1 MAILDK
7 FSQLAA
13 RYDALKQSGGDPFS
27 IKFDDIIS
35 SVEGVVNGK
44 RTLLFGTNNYLGLT
58 FDPVA
63 MERSIEA
70 IRTHGT
76 GTTGSRIANG
86 SYREHERLEREL
98 ADFYGRK
105 HCMVFSTG
113 YQANLAMIST
123 LVGKDDHLII
133 DADSHASIYDASR
146 LGHAP
151 VVRFRHNNPDDLAKR
166 LARLKDVPGEKLIVA
181 EGIYSM
187 LGDTAP
193 LKEFVDV
200 KREFGAYLMVDE
212 AHSMGVLGQR
222 GRGLAEREGVEDD
235 VDFVVGTFS
244 KSLASVGGFCV
255 SSIEGFE
262 ILRLAARPYMF
273 TASLPPAVISS
284 TISALETL
292 RKEPQRRQKLRANS
306 RRFYDGLKNAGF
318 TVGPE
323 ANPIVA
329 VILNDAAVATAF
341 WRRLVDEGMYLN
353 LALPPATPNSSAFLR
368 SSVSAAHTNEHI
380 DFAIELMTRI
390 GREFGILPD
399 AEAVDYSNVT
409 QFPRVS
415 AERPGARAAKAPA
428 RRPAADVGA
437 GMA

>member
-1 MAILDK
+1 MSILSK
-7 FSQLAA
+7 FQPLAD
-13 RYDALKQSGGDPFS
+13 RYDALRSQGADPFS
-27 IKFDDIIS
+27 VKFDDVVS
-35 SVEGVVNGK
+35 SVEAVVNGK
-44 RTLLFGTNNYLGLT
+44 RTVLFGTNNYLGLT
-58 FDPVA
+58 FDPA
-63 MERSIEA
+63 SMERSIEA
-70 IRTHGT
+70 IRRHGT

-86 SYREHERLEREL
+86 SYDGHEQLEAAL

-123 LVGKDDHLII
+123 LVGQNDHLII

-151 VVRFRHNNPDDLAKR
+151 VVRFRHNNPEDLAKR
-166 LARLKDVPGEKLIVA
+166 LNRLKDVPGDKLIVV

-193 LKEFVDV
+193 LKEIVDV

-212 AHSMGVLGQR
+212 AHSMGVLGER

-244 KSLASVGGFCV
+244 KSLASVGGYCV
-255 SSIEGFE
+255 SSMEGFE
-262 ILRLAARPYMF
+262 ILRIAARPYMF
-273 TASLPPAVISS
+273 TASLPPSIIAS
-284 TISALETL
+284 TTGALETL
-292 RKEPQRRQKLRANS
+292 RREPQRRAKLTANA
-306 RRFYDGLKNAGF
+306 RRFYNGLKGAGF

-329 VILNDAAVATAF
+329 VVVNDVAVATAF
-341 WRRLVDEGMYLN
+341 WKRLVDEGMYLN
-353 LALPPATPNSSAFLR
+353 LALPPATPNHCAFLR
-368 SSVSAAHTNEHI
+368 SSVSAAHSREHI
-380 DFAIELMTRI
+380 DFAVELMSRV
-390 GREFGILPD
+390 GREVGLIP
-399 AEAVDYSNVT
+399 ENVHP
-409 QFPRVS
+409 FPARQVT
-415 AERPGARAAKAPA
+415 AERLSARAATMPA
-428 RRPAADVGA
+428 RRRAADVGA

>member
-7 FSQLAA
+7 FAALAT
-13 RYDALKQSGGDPFS
+13 RYEHLKSSGGDPFS
-27 IKFDDIIS
+27 VKFDDIIS
-35 SVEGVVNGK
+35 SVEGVVKGK
-44 RTLLFGTNNYLGLT
+44 RTLMFGANNYLGLT
-58 FDPVA
+58 FDPA
-63 MERSIEA
+63 SMEASIDA
-70 IRTHGT
+70 IRQHGT

-86 SYREHERLEREL
+86 SYRGHEDLERAL
-98 ADFYGRK
+98 AAFYGRE

-166 LARLKDVPGEKLIVA
+166 LARLKDVPGEKLIVV

-200 KREFGAYLMVDE
+200 KREFGASLMIDE
-212 AHSMGVLGQR
+212 AHSMGVLGER

-244 KSLASVGGFCV
+244 KSLASVGGYCV
-255 SSIEGFE
+255 SSLKGFE
-262 ILRLAARPYMF
+262 ILRIAARPYMF
-273 TASLPPAVISS
+273 TASLPPAIVAS
-284 TISALETL
+284 TLAALETMQ
-292 RKEPQRRQKLRANS
+292 REPQRRTKLRSNA
-306 RRFYDGLKNAGF
+306 RRFYNGLKNAGF

-329 VILNDAAVATAF
+329 VILNDAGLATAI

-368 SSVSAAHTNEHI
+368 SSVSAAHTEEHI
-380 DFAIELMTRI
+380 DHAVALMTKV

-399 AEAVDYSNVT
+399 RSNVT
-409 QFPRVS
+409 PFPLS
-415 AERPGARAAKAPA
+415 AERPSAKAATAPA
-428 RRPAADVGA
+428 PRKEWGVGA

>member
-1 MAILDK
+1 MSIFDK
-7 FSQLAA
+7 FSPLAA
-13 RYDALKQSGGDPFS
+13 RYDALREKGADPFS
-27 IKFDDIIS
+27 VKFDDVVS
-35 SVEGVVNGK
+35 PTEGVVNGK
-44 RTLLFGTNNYLGLT
+44 RTVLFGTNNYLGLT
-58 FDPVA
+58 FDPHSV
-63 MERSIEA
+63 EKSVEA
-70 IRTHGT
+70 IRSHGT

-86 SYREHERLEREL
+86 SYGGHARLERAL
-98 ADFYGRK
+98 AEFYGHK

-123 LVGKDDHLII
+123 LVGQNDHLVI

-166 LARLKDVPGEKLIVA
+166 LNRLKDQPGDKLIVV

-212 AHSMGVLGQR
+212 AHSMGVLGEK

-255 SSIEGFE
+255 SSMEGFE
-262 ILRLAARPYMF
+262 ILRIAARPYMF
-273 TASLPPAVISS
+273 TASLPPAIVAS
-284 TISALETL
+284 TTAALETVQA
-292 RKEPQRRQKLRANS
+292 EPERREKLTANS
-306 RRFYDGLKNAGF
+306 RRFYNGLKSAGF
-318 TVGPE
+318 EVGPE

-329 VILNDAAVATAF
+329 VILNDVAVATAF
-341 WRRLVDEGMYLN
+341 WKRLVDEGMYLN
-353 LALPPATPNSSAFLR
+353 LALPPATPSHSAFLR
-368 SSVSAAHTNEHI
+368 SSVSAAHTFEQI
-380 DFAIELMTRI
+380 DFAIELMTRV
-390 GREFGILPD
+390 GREFGILAD
-399 AEAVDYSNVT
+399 NVRP
-409 QFPRVS
+409 FPPRIVT
-415 AERPGARAAKAPA
+415 AERLSARAATKPA
-428 RRPAADVGA
+428 QRTGAGVGA

>member
-1 MAILDK
+1 MSILDK
-7 FSQLAA
+7 FAPLAA
-13 RYDALKQSGGDPFS
+13 RYDRLRESGGDPFA
-27 IKFDDIIS
+27 IKFDDIVS
-35 SVEGVVNGK
+35 SVEGVVKGK

-58 FDPVA
+58 FDPVS

-70 IRTHGT
+70 IRNHGT

-86 SYREHERLEREL
+86 SYRGHEQLERDL
-98 ADFYGRK
+98 AAFYGRK

-151 VVRFRHNNPDDLAKR
+151 VVRFRHNSPDDLAKR
-166 LARLKDVPGEKLIVA
+166 LSRLKDQPGDKLIVV

-193 LKEFVDV
+193 LREFVEV
-200 KREFGAYLMVDE
+200 KREFGAYLLVDE
-212 AHSMGVLGQR
+212 AHSMGVLGER

-244 KSLASVGGFCV
+244 KSLASVGGYCV
-255 SSIEGFE
+255 SSVKGFE

-273 TASLPPAVISS
+273 TASLPPSIIAS
-284 TISALETL
+284 TVAALETL
-292 RKEPQRRQKLRANS
+292 QREPERRQKLRLNS
-306 RRFYDGLKNAGF
+306 KRFYNGLKSAGF

-329 VILNDAAVATAF
+329 VILNDVDLAVAF
-341 WRRLVDEGMYLN
+341 WRRLVEEGMYLN

-368 SSVSAAHTNEHI
+368 SSVSAAHTDEHI
-380 DFAIELMTRI
+380 DFAVELMTRI
-390 GREFGILPD
+390 GREFGILP
-399 AEAVDYSNVT
+399 AESNVRM
-409 QFPRVS
+409 FPGVS
-415 AERPGARAAKAPA
+415 VERLSARAATAPA
-428 RRPAADVGA
+428 RRRAADVGA

>member
-1 MAILDK
+1 MSLLSK
-7 FSQLAA
+7 FQPLAA
-13 RYDALKQSGGDPFS
+13 RYDALRASGADPFS
-27 IKFDDIIS
+27 VKFDDIVS
-35 SVEGVVNGK
+35 SVEGVLKGK

-58 FDPVA
+58 FDPHS

-70 IRTHGT
+70 IRMHGT

-86 SYREHERLEREL
+86 SYDGHAELERAI

-123 LVGKDDHLII
+123 LVGKDDHLVI

-166 LARLKDVPGEKLIVA
+166 LARLKDQPGDKLIVV

-200 KREFGAYLMVDE
+200 KKEFGAYLMVDE
-212 AHSMGVLGQR
+212 AHSMGVLGKR

-244 KSLASVGGFCV
+244 KSLASVGGYCV
-255 SSIEGFE
+255 SSMEGFE
-262 ILRLAARPYMF
+262 ILRIAARPYMF
-273 TASLPPAVISS
+273 TASLPPAIIAS
-284 TISALETL
+284 TTAALETL
-292 RKEPQRRQKLRANS
+292 RAEPQRREKLTANS
-306 RRFYDGLKNAGF
+306 RRFYNGLKSAGF

-329 VILNDAAVATAF
+329 VIIDKVDVAAAF
-341 WRRLVDEGMYLN
+341 WKRLVDEGMYLN
-353 LALPPATPNSSAFLR
+353 LALPPATPSHQAFLR
-368 SSVSAAHTNEHI
+368 SSVSAAHTFEHI
-380 DFAIELMTRI
+380 DFAIELMTRV
-390 GREFGILPD
+390 GREFGLLP
-399 AEAVDYSNVT
+399 ENVHP
-409 QFPRVS
+409 FPPRIVT
-415 AERPGARAAKAPA
+415 AERLSARAATMPV

>member
-1 MAILDK
+1 MPIFDK
-7 FSQLAA
+7 FAPLAS
-13 RYDALKQSGGDPFS
+13 RYERLRDSGGDPFS
-27 IKFDDIIS
+27 VTFDDIIS

-58 FDPVA
+58 FDPHSV
-63 MERSIEA
+63 EKSVEA
-70 IRTHGT
+70 IRKHGT

-86 SYREHERLEREL
+86 SYDGHQKLERAL

-105 HCMVFSTG
+105 HAMVFSTG

-123 LVGKDDHLII
+123 LVGQNDHLVI

-166 LARLKDVPGEKLIVA
+166 LARLKDVPGDRLIVV

-193 LKEFVDV
+193 LKEFVEV

-212 AHSMGVLGQR
+212 AHSMGVLGEH
-222 GRGLAEREGVEDD
+222 GRGLAEREGVEED

-255 SSIEGFE
+255 SSLDGFE
-262 ILRLAARPYMF
+262 ILRIAARPYMF
-273 TASLPPAVISS
+273 TASLPPAIIAS
-284 TISALETL
+284 TTAALETMQA
-292 RKEPQRRQKLRANS
+292 EPQRREKLTANAN
-306 RRFYDGLKNAGF
+306 RFYAGLKAAGF

-329 VILNDAAVATAF
+329 VILDQVDVATAF
-341 WRRLVDEGMYLN
+341 WKRLVDEGMYLN
-353 LALPPATPNSSAFLR
+353 LALPPATPSHQAFLR
-368 SSVSAAHTNEHI
+368 SSVSAAHSFEHI
-380 DFAIELMTRI
+380 DFAIELMTRV
-390 GREFGILPD
+390 GREFGLVPD
-399 AEAVDYSNVT
+399 NVT
-409 QFPRVS
+409 PFPARPVS
-415 AERPGARAAKAPA
+415 AERLSARAATRPAP
-428 RRPAADVGA
+428 RPAADVGA

>member
-1 MAILDK
+1 MSILDK
-7 FSQLAA
+7 FSPLAG
-13 RYDALKQSGGDPFS
+13 RYDRMRQSGADPFS
-27 IKFDDIIS
+27 IKFDDVVS
-35 SVEGVVNGK
+35 SVEAVVKGK

-58 FDPVA
+58 FDPHSV
-63 MERSIEA
+63 EKSVEA
-70 IRTHGT
+70 IRLHGT

-86 SYREHERLEREL
+86 SYKGHEKLEAAL

-123 LVGKDDHLII
+123 LVGQNDHLVI

-166 LARLKDVPGEKLIVA
+166 LARLKDQPGDKLIVV

-212 AHSMGVLGQR
+212 AHSMGVLGEK
-222 GRGLAEREGVEDD
+222 GRGLSEREGVEGD

-255 SSIEGFE
+255 SSLDGFE
-262 ILRLAARPYMF
+262 ILRIAARPYMF
-273 TASLPPAVISS
+273 TASLPPAIVAS
-284 TISALETL
+284 TTAALETL
-292 RKEPQRRQKLRANS
+292 RAEPQRREKLTANS
-306 RRFYDGLKNAGF
+306 RRFYNGLKSAGF

-329 VILNDAAVATAF
+329 VILNEVEVAVAF
-341 WRRLVDEGMYLN
+341 WKRLVDEGMYLN
-353 LALPPATPNSSAFLR
+353 LALPPATPSHQAFLR
-368 SSVSAAHTNEHI
+368 SSVSAAHTFEHI
-380 DFAIELMTRI
+380 DFAVELMTRV
-390 GREFGILPD
+390 GREFGLLP
-399 AEAVDYSNVT
+399 ENVHP
-409 QFPRVS
+409 FPPRQVT
-415 AERPGARAAKAPA
+415 AERLSARAATMPV

>member
-1 MAILDK
+1 MSILDK
-7 FSQLAA
+7 FSPLAA
-13 RYDALKQSGGDPFS
+13 RYDHMRASGADPFS
-27 IKFDDIIS
+27 VKFDDIIS
-35 SVEGVVNGK
+35 SVEGVVKGK

-86 SYREHERLEREL
+86 SYKGHEELEREL
-98 ADFYGRK
+98 AAFYGRK

-123 LVGKDDHLII
+123 LVGKDDHLVI

-146 LGHAP
+146 LGYAP
-151 VVRFRHNNPDDLAKR
+151 VVRFRHNNPEDLAKR
-166 LARLKDVPGEKLIVA
+166 LARLKDQPGDKLIVV

-193 LKEFVDV
+193 LKEIVDV
-200 KREFGAYLMVDE
+200 KKEFGAYLMVDE
-212 AHSMGVLGQR
+212 AHSMGVLGER

-244 KSLASVGGFCV
+244 KSLASVGGYCV
-255 SSIEGFE
+255 SNVDGFD
-262 ILRLAARPYMF
+262 ILRIAARPYMF
-273 TASLPPAVISS
+273 TASLPPSIMAS
-284 TISALETL
+284 TLSALETL
-292 RKEPQRRQKLRANS
+292 QNEPQRRAKLTANS
-306 RRFYDGLKNAGF
+306 RRFYNGLKNAGF
-318 TVGPE
+318 AVGPE

-329 VILNDAAVATAF
+329 VIVNEVDVAVAF
-341 WRRLVDEGMYLN
+341 WKRLVDEGMYLN
-353 LALPPATPNSSAFLR
+353 LALPPATPSHCAFLR
-368 SSVSAAHTNEHI
+368 SSVSAAHEPEHI
-380 DFAIELMTRI
+380 DFAIELMTRV
-390 GREFGILPD
+390 GREFGLLPD
-399 AEAVDYSNVT
+399 NVRP
-409 QFPRVS
+409 FPRVS
-415 AERPGARAAKAPA
+415 AERLSARAATAPA

>member
-1 MAILDK
+1 MSILDK
-7 FSQLAA
+7 FSPLAG
-13 RYDALKQSGGDPFS
+13 RYERMRDSGADPFS
-27 IKFDDIIS
+27 IKFDDVVS

-58 FDPVA
+58 FDPHSV
-63 MERSIEA
+63 EKSVEA
-70 IRTHGT
+70 IRLHGT

-86 SYREHERLEREL
+86 SYKGHEELEAAL

-123 LVGKDDHLII
+123 LVGQNDHLII

-166 LARLKDVPGEKLIVA
+166 LARLKDQPGDKLIVV

-200 KREFGAYLMVDE
+200 KREFGAYLMIDE
-212 AHSMGVLGQR
+212 AHSMGVLGEK
-222 GRGLAEREGVEDD
+222 GRGLAEREGVEED

-255 SSIEGFE
+255 SSLPSFE
-262 ILRLAARPYMF
+262 ILRIAARPYMF
-273 TASLPPAVISS
+273 TASLPPAIIAS
-284 TISALETL
+284 TTAALETL
-292 RKEPQRRQKLRANS
+292 RAEPQRRAKLTANS
-306 RRFYDGLKNAGF
+306 RRFYNGLKSAGF
-318 TVGPE
+318 AVGPE

-329 VILNDAAVATAF
+329 VILNEIDVAVAF
-341 WRRLVDEGMYLN
+341 WKRLVDEGMYLN
-353 LALPPATPNSSAFLR
+353 LALPPATPSHQAFLR
-368 SSVSAAHTNEHI
+368 SSVSAAHEPEHI
-380 DFAIELMTRI
+380 DFAIELMTRV
-390 GREFGILPD
+390 GRELGLLP
-399 AEAVDYSNVT
+399 ENVHP
-409 QFPRVS
+409 FPPRQVT
-415 AERPGARAAKAPA
+415 AERLSARAATRPVP
-428 RRPAADVGA
+428 RPAADVGA

>member
-1 MAILDK
+1 MSILDK
-7 FSQLAA
+7 FAPLAA
-13 RYDALKQSGGDPFS
+13 RYDHLKLSGADPFAV
-27 IKFDDIIS
+27 KFDDIVS
-35 SVEGVVNGK
+35 SVEGVVKGK

-58 FDPVA
+58 FERAA

-70 IRTHGT
+70 IRMHGT

-86 SYREHERLEREL
+86 SYSGHERLEREL
-98 ADFYGRK
+98 AAFYKRK
-105 HCMVFSTG
+105 HGMVFSTG

-133 DADSHASIYDASR
+133 DADSHASIYDGSR

-151 VVRFRHNNPDDLAKR
+151 VVRFRHNNPEDLAKR
-166 LARLKDVPGEKLIVA
+166 LSRLADQPGDKLIVV

-193 LKEFVDV
+193 LKEIVDV
-200 KREFGAYLMVDE
+200 KKEFGAYLMVDE
-212 AHSMGVLGQR
+212 AHSMGVLGEH
-222 GRGLAEREGVEDD
+222 GRGLVEREGVEDD

-255 SSIEGFE
+255 SSVEGFD

-273 TASLPPAVISS
+273 TASLPPSIIAS
-284 TISALETL
+284 TLSALETL
-292 RKEPQRRQKLRANS
+292 QAEPDRRLQLTANC
-306 RRFYDGLKNAGF
+306 RRFYYGLKAAGF
-318 TVGPE
+318 SVGPE

-329 VILNDAAVATAF
+329 VMVEQPDVAVAF
-341 WRRLVDEGMYLN
+341 WKKLIDGGMYLN

-368 SSVSAAHTNEHI
+368 SSVSAAHTEEHI
-380 DFAIELMTRI
+380 DFAISLMTRV
-390 GREFGILPD
+390 GRELGLLP
-399 AEAVDYSNVT
+399 AESNVT
-409 QFPRVS
+409 PFPILS
-415 AERPGARAAKAPA
+415 AERLSARAATAPV
-428 RRPAADVGA
+428 RRRAADVGA

>member
-1 MAILDK
+1 MSILDK
-7 FSQLAA
+7 FSPLAA
-13 RYDALKQSGGDPFS
+13 RYDALREQGADPFS
-27 IKFDDIIS
+27 VKFDDVVS
-35 SVEGVVNGK
+35 PTEGVVNGK
-44 RTLLFGTNNYLGLT
+44 RTVLFGTNNYLGLT
-58 FDPVA
+58 FDPHSV
-63 MERSIEA
+63 EKSVEA
-70 IRTHGT
+70 IRMHGT

-86 SYREHERLEREL
+86 SYGGHAALERAL
-98 ADFYGRK
+98 ADFYGAK

-123 LVGKDDHLII
+123 LVGQNDHLVI

-166 LARLKDVPGEKLIVA
+166 LNRLKDQPGDKLIVV

-212 AHSMGVLGQR
+212 AHSMGVLGET

-255 SSIEGFE
+255 SSLDGFE
-262 ILRLAARPYMF
+262 ILRIAARPYMF
-273 TASLPPAVISS
+273 TASLPPAIIAS
-284 TISALETL
+284 TTAALETM
-292 RKEPQRRQKLRANS
+292 RAEPQRRAKLTANS
-306 RRFYDGLKNAGF
+306 RRFYSGLKTAGF
-318 TVGPE
+318 QVGPE

-329 VILNDAAVATAF
+329 VILNDVAVATAF
-341 WRRLVDEGMYLN
+341 WKRLVDEGMYLN
-353 LALPPATPNSSAFLR
+353 LALPPATPSHSAFLR
-368 SSVSAAHTNEHI
+368 SSVSAAHSFEQI
-380 DFAIELMTRI
+380 DFAIELMTRV
-390 GREFGILPD
+390 GREFGILED
-399 AEAVDYSNVT
+399 NVRP
-409 QFPRVS
+409 FPPRIVT
-415 AERPGARAAKAPA
+415 AERLSARAAT
-428 RRPAADVGA
+428 RPAPRTGADVGA